1 MVPFTNMMSCSVS
14 AILLKFQGGKMKV
27 VSLLHFMRSERGASM
42 VEYAVALIVVTLV
55 GAVIFA
61 FGGNISTIINS
72 SAGAF

>member
-1 MVPFTNMMSCSVS
+1 
-14 AILLKFQGGKMKV
+14 MKV
-27 VSLLHFMRSERGASM
+27 VSLLHFMRSELGASM